1 MLFKEKEIFNFNNIF
16 GGILTALRVMTDL
29 LQKDILNRYNKI
41 QAAMQS
47 QGVDVCIICSATN
60 LFYTLG
66 KVVNGY
72 LVIFSQGDP
81 ILFQRRPVIDEIENK
96 QYLIRKPEDIPAK
109 IEALDRKIEGRVAL
123 EMDTLSVNDYSRLMK
138 AFELSE
144 TVNANTLIRAVR
156 TIKTDYE
163 IALMRKSSTL
173 HTQLYEMIPSLYK
186 EGMSDYDIEI
196 AIEYEARKLGSL
208 GLFRIFGTSMEIFA
222 GSVLAGENALTP
234 SPYDFAMG
242 GAGTNES
249 MPVGANNKTME
260 QGQTLMVDVGG
271 NFTGYMSDMTRV
283 FAIGELK
290 SDLAKKAHATA
301 IEIENMVMQEAKPGV
316 LAKELYEK
324 AMEIVA
330 ESEVQDYFMGYKQ
343 KAAFIGHGVGIEI
356 NEQPVFS
363 ARSRDVLEEGMT
375 FALEPKFT
383 IPGVGAVGVENTF
396 LVTAEGIERL
406 TDMPNEIVIL
416 RG

>member
-16 GGILTALRVMTDL
+16 GGILTALRGMTDL
-29 LQKDILNRYNKI
+29 LQRDILNRYKKI
-41 QAAMQS
+41 QATMQS
-47 QGVDVCIICSATN
+47 QGVDICVICSATN

-72 LVIFSQGDP
+72 LVFFAKGDP
-81 ILFQRRPVIDEIENK
+81 VLFQRRPVIKDIENQ
-96 QYLIRKPEDIPAK
+96 QYLIRKPEDIQSK
-109 IEALDRKIEGRVAL
+109 LEELGRKVEGRVAL
-123 EMDTLSVNDYSRLMK
+123 EMDTLSVNEYTRLLK
-138 AFELSE
+138 AFGLSE
-144 TVNANTLIRAVR
+144 TVNANTLLRTVR
-156 TIKTDYE
+156 SVKTDYE
-163 IALMRKSSTL
+163 IELMRKSGIL
-173 HTQLYEMIPSLYK
+173 HTQLYAMIPSLYK
-186 EGMSDYDIEI
+186 KGMSDYDIEI
-196 AIEYEARKLGSL
+196 AVEYEARKLGSL

-222 GSVLAGENALTP
+222 GSVLAGENALAP

-242 GAGTNES
+242 GAGMNES
-249 MPVGANNKTME
+249 MPVGANNETLN
-260 QGQTLMVDVGG
+260 QGQTLMVDIGG

-283 FAIGELK
+283 FAIGELN
-290 SDLAKKAHATA
+290 SDLAKKAHQTA
-301 IEIENMVMQEAKPGV
+301 IEIEEMVEQNAKPGV
-316 LAKELYEK
+316 LAKDLYDK
-324 AMEIVA
+324 AMDIVA
-330 ESEVQDYFMGYKQ
+330 EVGLQDYFMGYEQ

-383 IPGVGAVGVENTF
+383 IPKVGAVGVENTF
-396 LVTAEGIERL
+396 LVTAEGVEKL